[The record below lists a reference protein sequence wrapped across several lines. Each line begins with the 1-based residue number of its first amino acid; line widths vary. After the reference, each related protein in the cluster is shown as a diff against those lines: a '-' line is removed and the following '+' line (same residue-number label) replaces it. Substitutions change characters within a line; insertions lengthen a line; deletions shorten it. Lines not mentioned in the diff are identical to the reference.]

1 MKLAISNIAWPV
13 EKTEYMLS
21 LIKSL
26 GCNGVEVAASK
37 IWDEPIDSGSEQR
50 REFLKLV
57 KKNDLTVSALHSLL
71 YTRKDLNIFG
81 DEQIKLRTIKYL
93 KMLIELAVDLET
105 KILVFGSPTARN
117 RKSLGM
123 NEALYKAAEVFYPVA
138 KFAEKCGVCMVIEP
152 LGKSETNFINTA
164 SEGLQLVE
172 IVNSHGFKL
181 HLDAKSIAEE
191 VIDHKELINSV
202 FPYLKHFH
210 INDPGLIE
218 IGSVADYHPKFGKI
232 LREANYSGF
241 TSIEMK
247 MLIGYE
253 SAVKNSINLAKKFYI
268 GKTNGS

>member
-1 MKLAISNIAWPV
+1 LKLAISNIAWPV

-21 LIKSL
+21 LIKNL
-26 GCNGVEVAASK
+26 GCDGVEVAASRL
-37 IWDEPIDSGSEQR
+37 WAEPVDSGSRQR
-50 REFLKLV
+50 KGFLKLV
-57 KKNDLTVSALHSLL
+57 KKNSLTVSALHSLL

-81 DEQIKLRTIKYL
+81 DEQIRLKTIKYL

-105 KILVFGSPTARN
+105 KILVFGSPAARD
-117 RKSLGM
+117 RKSLEM
-123 NEALYKAAEVFYPVA
+123 DEAFNKAAEVFYPVA
-138 KFAEKCGVCMVIEP
+138 KFAEECGVCMVIEP

-164 SEGLQLVE
+164 LEGLQLVKM
-172 IVNSHGFKL
+172 VNSQGFKL

-191 VIDHKELINSV
+191 VIDYKELINSV

-232 LREANYSGF
+232 LREVNYSGF

-247 MLIGYE
+247 TLVDYE
-253 SAVKNSINLAKKFYI
+253 SAVKNSINLAKRFYI
-268 GKTNGS
+268 GKTSGS